1 MHVWQMPLHQQP
13 KVVTCAIAD
22 HGQTLV
28 ERFWLPRVWTLHVYA
43 YSAELI
49 LDGFS
54 HQIRPGMAG
63 VIAPGVQQEY
73 RYQGISRH
81 TYAHFELPTGGDTV
95 PVPMLYDLADAAVS
109 FNSRFAAAIGDFA
122 VTPMRCH
129 VRVWDLLW
137 ELARHGE
144 RAGHGGSDPRLAE
157 VMMHIERE
165 LERPLSVPELAH
177 RVGLSHNQLTR
188 IFTARN
194 GDTVVGYIRRR
205 RIEKAVYLLTHTQLP
220 IAAIAAQ
227 VGIPD
232 AQAFSKTMR
241 AIAGR
246 APSEFR
252 S

>member
-1 MHVWQMPLHQQP
+1 MPLHQQP
-13 KVVTCAIAD
+13 KVIACAIAD
-22 HGQTLV
+22 HGQTLA
-28 ERFWLPRVWTLHVYA
+28 ERFWLPRVWTLHLYTYA
-43 YSAELI
+43 AELV
-49 LDGFS
+49 LDGVA

-73 RYQGISRH
+73 RYHGISRH
-81 TYAHFELPTGGDTV
+81 TYAHFELPPGGEAV
-95 PVPMLYDLADAAVS
+95 PVPVLCDLADGTVA

-122 VTPMRCH
+122 VKPMRCH
-129 VRVWDLLW
+129 VRIWDLLW
-137 ELARHGE
+137 DLARIGE
-144 RAGHGGSDPRLAE
+144 RAGHGAGDPRLAE

-165 LERPLSVPELAH
+165 LERPLSVPDLAQ

-188 IFTARN
+188 VFKAQN

-205 RIEKAVYLLTHTQLP
+205 RIEKAVYLLTHTAQP
-220 IAAIAAQ
+220 IATIAAQ

-232 AQAFSKTMR
+232 AQAFTKTMR

-252 S
+252 MK